1 MYTQINYLM
10 NLAVE
15 YIQKDD
21 FSGAERLLT
30 QALRLSPK
38 NSEALR
44 LLGVSLAFR
53 KDLQDALSALNK
65 SIKADPAN
73 WLAHSN
79 RGNVLRELN
88 EFEASLKSYEKA
100 IALQPNYSEAY
111 NNRGNLLQDLKRF
124 DEAVMSYEKAIALQ
138 PNYVDAYNNLGNAL
152 KKLSLYDLAL
162 IAYERGMGCGGLN
175 KLLLGAYI
183 NCKMQLCDWRNLED
197 PVNTMNNILHEVGT
211 NKFIPFYLLPVSDD
225 PHLIKRVTHEY
236 MCSEYPIKADLDA
249 LSRAHKNKKI
259 RLGYFSPDFRNH
271 AVSFLIA
278 GAIEAHD
285 KNKFEIIAF
294 SMGRSSFDDM
304 TDRLRS
310 SFDDFVD
317 VSSKSDIDAA
327 KMVRDFNIDI
337 AIDLGGLTQDAR
349 PSIFAYRVA
358 PIQIGYIGYL
368 GTMAA
373 PYFDYIIADEVII
386 PTELQDAY
394 SEKIIYLPCYQVN
407 DPKRK
412 IADRDFTRAEL
423 GLPSSGFVYCSFNNN
438 YKITPAILGSWATIL
453 RSVAD
458 SVIFLYAENA
468 TVRKNLLAEFATRE
482 IQHDRIIFAER
493 LPREEYL
500 ARYRAADLFL
510 DTSPYNAGT
519 TASDALWA
527 GLPVL
532 TFTGK
537 SFSARMG
544 ASILN
549 AIGLPELVG
558 KSQQE
563 YESIAIDLGKNPNK
577 LHEIKEKLNKNRL
590 TTSLFN
596 AELFTRNLEF
606 ACEHVYARYL
616 NGLPPENINF

>member
-1 MYTQINYLM
+1 MHAQINYLM
-10 NLAVE
+10 KLAVE
-15 YIQKDD
+15 YIQRSD
-21 FSGAERLLT
+21 FSGAERLLK

-44 LLGVSLAFR
+44 LLGISFAFK
-53 KDLQDALSALNK
+53 KDLQDALQMFDK
-65 SIKADPAN
+65 SIKVDPAN
-73 WLAHSN
+73 WLAYSN

-88 EFEASLKSYEKA
+88 EFDASLKSYEKA
-100 IALQPNYSEAY
+100 ILLQPNYSEAY

-124 DEAVMSYEKAIALQ
+124 DEAVASYEKAIALQ

-152 KKLSLYDLAL
+152 QKLSHYDLAL
-162 IAYERGMGCGGLN
+162 MAYERGMECGVPN

-183 NCKMQLCDWRNLED
+183 NCKMQLCDWRDLEG
-197 PVNTMNNILHEVGT
+197 PLKILQNILNEPGT

-225 PHLIKRVTHEY
+225 PYLIKGVTYEY
-236 MCSEYPIKADLDA
+236 MCSEYPIKTELGKSSAQQN
-249 LSRAHKNKKI
+249 NKKI

-278 GAIEAHD
+278 GVIEAHD
-285 KNKFEIIAF
+285 KSKFEIIAF
-294 SMGRSSFDDM
+294 AMGRSSSDDM

-317 VSSKSDIDAA
+317 ISLKSDIDAA
-327 KMVRDFNIDI
+327 KIVRDLKIDI

-349 PSIFAYRVA
+349 PSIFAYRAA

-373 PYFDYIIADEVII
+373 PYFDYIVADEVII
-386 PTELQDAY
+386 PKDLQDAY
-394 SEKIIYLPCYQVN
+394 SEKIIYLLSYQAN
-407 DPKRK
+407 DPKRE
-412 IADRDFTRAEL
+412 IADRDFSREEL
-423 GLPSSGFVYCSFNNN
+423 GLPSSGFVYCCFNNN
-438 YKITPAILGSWATIL
+438 YKITPAILDSWATIL
-453 RSVAD
+453 LAVEA

-468 TVRKNLLAEFATRE
+468 TVRKNLLAEFAIRD
-482 IQHDRIIFAER
+482 IHQDRIIFAER

-500 ARYRAADLFL
+500 ARYRSADLFL

-532 TFTGK
+532 SFVGK

-558 KSQQE
+558 KSRQE
-563 YESIAIDLGKNPNK
+563 YQSIAIDLGKNPNK
-577 LHEIKEKLNKNRL
+577 LQEIKKKLNKNRL
-590 TTSLFN
+590 TTPLFDTK
-596 AELFTRNLEF
+596 LFTRNLEL
-606 ACEHVYARYL
+606 AYERAYVRNL
-616 NGLPPENINF
+616 DGLPPENINL